1 MVLVLLLLNGVF
13 FAWQYYGAHGKT
25 AAQHATD
32 AKGEYEPLTLISEL
46 SPEQR
51 QALGV
56 TPKDGST
63 APQAEGEAKAKAKA
77 PVTAEAPQAGETKM
91 PEQPVETPAEA
102 PPKHAEGSA
111 EPSKPEPEA
120 KAPVT
125 AAPAQ
130 AEPMPPKPKHQGSA
144 DKPHCYALGPMGN
157 QKMVKQVKLRVS
169 SMGLTVE
176 EVRNEVEK
184 VPTNWIYLGPIKGEA
199 EAKRVEQRLHAKGVK
214 DTQLINKGANNY
226 VISVGLF
233 STKQGADERLKRL
246 QDAGFTPNIS
256 QVTAKKSHYWLD
268 VSYNGGK
275 VVDKK
280 ILTDM
285 VRGVR
290 GAGVKEI
297 ECKPR

>member
-1 MVLVLLLLNGVF
+1 MRWMVLVLLLLNGGF

-32 AKGEYEPLTLISEL
+32 AKGEYDPLTLISEL

-56 TPKDGST
+56 TPKGGGT
-63 APQAEGEAKAKAKA
+63 APQAEGEAKA
-77 PVTAEAPQAGETKM
+77 PVTAEASQAGETKK
-91 PEQPVETPAEA
+91 PEQSVETPAVA
-102 PPKHAEGSA
+102 PPGPAEGSA
-111 EPSKPEPEA
+111 APSKPTPEA

-130 AEPMPPKPKHQGSA
+130 AEPMPSKPKKQDSA

-157 QKMVKQVKLRVS
+157 QKAVNQVKLRVS
-169 SMGLTVE
+169 SMGLSVDQ
-176 EVRNEVEK
+176 VRNEVEK

-268 VSYNGGK
+268 ISYNGGK

-285 VRGVR
+285 VRGIR